1 MPVVIILAA
10 GQGERF
16 YASGGTRHKL
26 DALLEGQSVLQ
37 HVITAVKASGLGWHL
52 VRPAGGTAG
61 MGASIAMGVRAT
73 ADAGGW
79 LILPGDLP
87 LIHPRTLQQVADA
100 LKTHSIVVPHFH
112 QRHGHPVGFGHE
124 HLPALTSLRA
134 DAGAAAIV
142 RTARAEGRVQ
152 DLALNDAGIIDDVDT
167 LSDLARARRHFL
179 SRQKRALAE
188 DKP

>member
-1 MPVVIILAA
+1 MPVVIILAG
-10 GQGERF
+10 GQGQRF
-16 YASGGTRHKL
+16 YASGGTSHKL

-37 HVITAVKASGLGWHL
+37 HVIAAVNASGLRWHL
-52 VRPAGGTAG
+52 VRPNGGTAG
-61 MGASIAMGVRAT
+61 MGASIALGVRAT

-87 LIHPRTLQQVADA
+87 LIRPLTLQRVADA
-100 LKTHSIVVPHFH
+100 LTSDSIVVPHFG
-112 QRHGHPVGFGHE
+112 QRHGHPVGFGHDY
-124 HLPALTSLRA
+124 LTALTSLRV

-142 RTARAEGRVQ
+142 RAARAEGRVH

-179 SRQKRALAE
+179 ARQKHALAD